1 MPKFVYKI
9 FLLLLINCAFNNIH
23 AQAPKAQKG
32 FVHFLENQVSVLAG
46 LNISK
51 QNITVGDYSSRL
63 NYNLADYQNN
73 SYKAGYFLGFRVDSK
88 KDVKDKFDFTISFNK
103 VNTGTNYKDATSLT
117 PFLGTFSKFK
127 ADDNFFLLNVNTH
140 FKKEILT
147 SPSTKRKWYL
157 VVGPSVDIRLS
168 SQSDDNQVNTIYRR
182 CILKAD
188 LGIEFDNQS
197 YYTLFIHYKQ
207 PLSSFT
213 IKPIST
219 NLNSIEIGTVFK
231 VNDLF

>member
-1 MPKFVYKI
+1 MSKFVYTI
-9 FLLLLINCAFNNIH
+9 FLLLLINGSSNNLN
-23 AQAPKAQKG
+23 AQAPKTQKG
-32 FVHFLENQVSVLAG
+32 FLHFLENQVSVLAG
-46 LNISK
+46 LNIAK
-51 QNITVGDYSSRL
+51 QNISLGDFSSRL

-88 KDVKDKFDFTISFNK
+88 KDVKDKFDFSVSFNK
-103 VNTGTNYKDATSLT
+103 VNTGTNYKDAPSLA
-117 PFLGTFSKFK
+117 PFLGSFSKFK

-140 FKKEILT
+140 FKKAIF
-147 SPSTKRKWYL
+147 SASTKEKKWYL
-157 VVGPSVDIRLS
+157 IVGPSVDIRLS
-168 SQSDDNQVNTIYRR
+168 SQSDDNQINTIYRR

-207 PLSSFT
+207 PLTSFT

-219 NLNSIEIGTVFK
+219 NLNVFEIGTVFK
-231 VNDLF
+231 INDLF